1 MRYHKRGSLFYYLHA
16 ATANMSPIRKRIF
29 AIIGSASQNS
39 SNHKLVVGYTVS
51 YADTKD
57 DFLKAMYKEQPCLQ
71 KIVYVF
77 SAAGKIDIEKNHCEH
92 VDPDGTAGFGTKYV
106 VKGNKITVSANEID
120 PETYDLEIKGNKMTW
135 RKTYEKQRTVNPKED
150 IKLLEYVFERG

>member
-1 MRYHKRGSLFYYLHA
+1 MKKLSIITVLLVIAFAGIGQM
-16 ATANMSPIRKRIF
+16 ATGKW
-29 AIIGSASQNS
+29 
-39 SNHKLVVGYTVS
+39 KLVVGYTVS

-57 DFLKAMYKEQPCLQ
+57 DFLKVMYKEQPCLQ